1 MILIDTPNPNAKKIE
16 INHNFQ
22 VGKNLEKDKLE
33 LDSVEF
39 QIINIESVESIF
51 VGPDFLT
58 ILKTENSNW
67 DLISDEINT
76 ILDKI

>member
-16 INHNFQ
+16 INHNYP
-22 VGKNLEKDKLE
+22 VGKNLEKDNLD

-51 VGPDFLT
+51 AGPDFLT